1 MDSSYDSGSSSDSPL
16 SSRTRKR
23 RSSTND
29 ENDTSIKYVR
39 CGDHV
44 SKWDNSLLES
54 YGILYDEKATEL
66 SGLFNSAFRDLY
78 SVAVKGLKEHA
89 VLWTKLLKIKE
100 TLVESTK
107 RCLQSLDVDEEF
119 SKMNMIKCIALEK
132 ETEKCLDTMTKI
144 KEEIALTMKS
154 EDIISRHIFSLW
166 HAGIVEYVQYYSQM
180 IKDLSFDRR
189 LGVEGEFCQLLTYFT
204 RIFLLSPVRGDATGK
219 MQLDLY
225 GEETSSVPDLRFSMQ
240 RKCSAEERGVSVIT
254 ATIGEV
260 KMWSLAKEENTE
272 FEFDIR
278 NLKLKGQSVDSLMGQ
293 HGGELLVESTKSA
306 LQSTNLGIICIKTLI
321 IFTCLDMNTEH
332 LSSLQEGS
340 PVDNEKSYIH
350 YSKPYNILVRKDREE
365 ILETMFH
372 LGLLC
377 RLKSLH
383 FFNHL

>member
-54 YGILYDEKATEL
+54 YGILYDVKATEL

-78 SVAVKGLKEHA
+78 SVAVKGLKEAA
-89 VLWTKLLKIKE
+89 VQLRNS
-100 TLVESTK
+100 TLG
-107 RCLQSLDVDEEF
+107 
-119 SKMNMIKCIALEK
+119 
-132 ETEKCLDTMTKI
+132 
-144 KEEIALTMKS
+144 
-154 EDIISRHIFSLW
+154 
-166 HAGIVEYVQYYSQM
+166 GILFP
-180 IKDLSFDRR
+180 I
-189 LGVEGEFCQLLTYFT
+189 
-204 RIFLLSPVRGDATGK
+204 RGDATGK

-278 NLKLKGQSVDSLMGQ
+278 NLKLKGQSVDSLMEQ

-321 IFTCLDMNTEH
+321 IFTCLDMDTEH

-340 PVDNEKSYIH
+340 PVHNEKSYIH
-350 YSKPYNILVRKDREE
+350 YSQPYNILMAEWLVRSTWPFTARRIGSRGHEFKP
-365 ILETMFH
+365 
-372 LGLLC
+372 
-377 RLKSLH
+377 
-383 FFNHL
+383 